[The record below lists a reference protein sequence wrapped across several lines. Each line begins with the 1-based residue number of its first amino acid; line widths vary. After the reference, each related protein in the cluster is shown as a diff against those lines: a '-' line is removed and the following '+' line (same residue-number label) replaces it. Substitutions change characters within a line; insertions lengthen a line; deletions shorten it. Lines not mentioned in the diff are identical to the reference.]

1 MTNAGALWLV
11 VLFLYV
17 VATIIVYQDA
27 KRNSPQSAVLWAL
40 LVFFAGPVIGGLLYV
55 LLGRDTGSSRQTRRR
70 GGKPRREQSDD
81 EPMNVDD
88 SGPF

>member
-1 MTNAGALWLV
+1 MDHLGAIWLI
-11 VLFLYV
+11 LLIIYV

-27 KRNSPQSAVLWAL
+27 TKNSPQSAVLWAL

-55 LLGRDTGSSRQTRRR
+55 LLGRDTSEGRGRRS
-70 GGKPRREQSDD
+70 GGRREPNDD